1 MIRGTTPILTFKINT
16 ELDLS
21 QIEKAEITFKSESG
35 MKERTWDETEL
46 IIDPVENKMQLQMS
60 QEDTLYFNVG
70 NINIQLRIKLNND
83 MVYASGILTTTLD
96 KILKDG
102 VI

>member
-21 QIEKAEITFKSESG
+21 QIEKAEVTFKSENG

-46 IIDPVENKMQLQMS
+46 SIDPVENKIQIQLT
-60 QEDTLYFNVG
+60 QEDTLYFSTG
-70 NINIQLRIKLNND
+70 MIDIQLRVRMDND
-83 MVYASGILTTTLD
+83 MVYASKIVSSTLD
-96 KILKDG
+96 RILKEG

>member
-16 ELDLS
+16 ELSLNDV
-21 QIEKAEITFKSESG
+21 EKAEITFKSENG

-46 IIDPVENKMQLQMS
+46 SIDPVENKIQIQLT
-60 QEDTLYFNVG
+60 QEDTLYFSTG
-70 NINIQLRIKLNND
+70 MIDIQLRVKMNND
-83 MVYASGILTTTLD
+83 MVYASKIVSSTLD
-96 KILKDG
+96 RILKEG

>member
-46 IIDPVENKMQLQMS
+46 SIDPVENKIQIQLT
-60 QEDTLYFNVG
+60 QEDTLYFSTG
-70 NINIQLRIKLNND
+70 MIDIQLRVRMNND
-83 MVYASGILTTTLD
+83 MVYASKIVSSTLD
-96 KILKDG
+96 RILKEG

>member
-21 QIEKAEITFKSESG
+21 EVKKAEITFKSVGG
-35 MKERTWDETEL
+35 MKERTWNETEL
-46 IIDPVENKMQLQMS
+46 SIDPVEKKIQIQLT
-60 QEDTLYFNVG
+60 QEDTLYFNTG
-70 NINIQLRIKLNND
+70 EIDIQLRIKLNND
-83 MVYASGILTTTLD
+83 MVYASKIVTTTLD
-96 KILKDG
+96 KILKDE